1 MRRPAAVFVTFALAA
16 GTAGCGGDTPRPPSA
31 TPPPASEQASD
42 PVAGKPVTLA
52 CGSTR
57 LKVPGAP
64 PPLARSGSFGRLDA
78 LARRLKVRGVTWRDD
93 EGELLRVGVV
103 CGVRTAE
110 QFATL
115 VARSTLT
122 AYRGKPALRW
132 TTRGG
137 LRNFMW
143 LESPGTAVYLAATP
157 GMTAQLRQTAAAI
170 REGAS

>member
-1 MRRPAAVFVTFALAA
+1 MRRPAAVFITFALAA
-16 GTAGCGGDTPRPPSA
+16 GTGGCGGDTPRPPST
-31 TPPPASEQASD
+31 TPPPPSASEPAT
-42 PVAGKPVTLA
+42 GRPVTLA

-57 LKVPGAP
+57 LEIPGAP
-64 PPLARSGSFGRLDA
+64 PPLARAGTFGRLGA
-78 LARRLKVRGVTWRDD
+78 LARRLTVRGVTWRDD
-93 EGELLRVGVV
+93 EDEQLRVGVV

-132 TTRGG
+132 TSRDG

-157 GMTAQLRQTAAAI
+157 GMTAQLRQTAAAV
-170 REGAS
+170 RPATS

>member
-1 MRRPAAVFVTFALAA
+1 MRRPAAVFLTFALAA
-16 GTAGCGGDTPRPPSA
+16 GVGGCGDDTPAPA
-31 TPPPASEQASD
+31 VTPPPPRERVTAA
-42 PVAGKPVTLA
+42 PVTLA
-52 CGSTR
+52 CGSSR
-57 LKVPGAP
+57 LKIPAPP
-64 PPLARSGSFGRLDA
+64 PPLARSGTFGRLGS
-78 LARRLKVRGVTWRDD
+78 LARRLTVKGVTWHDD
-93 EGELLRVGVV
+93 DGEQLRAGVV

-157 GMTAQLRQTAAAI
+157 GLTAQLRQTAAAI
-170 REGAS
+170 RQGAS